1 MNAHVRGAPAVTFRE
16 VEHLSKTHFSDPTT
30 SFYGEDG
37 VFSFRFPFLLVMYE
51 CLRLP
56 PLVAHTTPHIGTLRD
71 EYLLHL
77 SARAREGKE
86 TGATGGTFQ
95 FIPIIFI

>member
-37 VFSFRFPFLLVMYE
+37 FFFSFSFSFGMYE

-77 SARAREGKE
+77 SARAREGEE
-86 TGATGGTFQ
+86 TGATEGTFQ